1 MGLFG
6 TKLFDTSEKDKIS
19 EIAEILKGII
29 SRIEF
34 IRKFKVFELLIGQQ
48 DIPNDQPG
56 PIGCRWLLTLK
67 DCPFDTC

>member
-19 EIAEILKGII
+19 EIAEILKDII
-29 SRIEF
+29 SRFEF
-34 IRKFKVFELLIGQQ
+34 LEQFEVFELIGQQ
-48 DIPNDQPG
+48 DTPNDQPG

-67 DCPFDTC
+67 NCPLDTC